1 MPQLNI
7 EIKDTQIISLVEQLP
22 KKKRRLLLKRLI
34 VEDMQGIEKIS
45 NIGEKKFLA
54 FCQKRGVNPRLLSEE
69 EKEKL
74 IDNILHE
81 NS

>member
-34 VEDMQGIEKIS
+34 VEDM
-45 NIGEKKFLA
+45 
-54 FCQKRGVNPRLLSEE
+54 
-69 EKEKL
+69 
-74 IDNILHE
+74 
-81 NS
+81 